1 MAHLPKSA
9 AAAAGVATGPKP
21 EGGEGCVER
30 GSTQGHVG
38 SGMLPELPVT
48 QTDAICLSNSSAQC
62 LQLGDAA
69 AAEGKYSDA
78 IKFYTQALKPSEPS
92 VEVRARPR
100 PTGGSGSAL
109 THVNVC
115 ADTVQASRGI
125 CELGRPHEG
134 KPRGRRAGD
143 WPGCGDAVGPRPP
156 RRQQDSG
163 HRKQLVSAII
173 YVVG

>member
-92 VEVRARPR
+92 VEVRAPAPARLGVRALPSLTSMCAQILCKR
-100 PTGGSGSAL
+100 AAAFVSLGARMKGSPADAGPEIGPDAETLSGLAL
-109 THVNVC
+109 
-115 ADTVQASRGI
+115 R
-125 CELGRPHEG
+125 
-134 KPRGRRAGD
+134 
-143 WPGCGDAVGPRPP
+143 DANKTL
-156 RRQQDSG
+156 DIES
-163 HRKQLVSAII
+163 SW
-173 YVVG
+173 